1 MCLLAVLWRMVPD
14 APLIVAANRE
24 EAYDRP
30 ATPPQLVGTST
41 SFVAG
46 IDERAGGTWLG
57 VNQQGLLVGV
67 TNAEKSI
74 RPENARSRGLLVR
87 DLLACPSVTAA
98 VALAT
103 CELDSGRYDGCRLL
117 LADAN
122 NLTVVQGTDL
132 VQVLPLPP
140 GAHVLVDRAPVN
152 ALSEPRIV
160 FTREW
165 IENQPCTSASAWLD
179 RLPDLLR
186 CTGDA
191 GRPAICRHGL
201 GRGTVSSTIIAIRDP
216 LRTSCWWHTSGPPDQ
231 TPYIDYSHLLAR
243 W

>member
-14 APLIVAANRE
+14 APLIIAANRE

-30 ATPPQLVGTST
+30 ATPPQAVITSIP
-41 SFVAG
+41 FVAG
-46 IDERAGGTWLG
+46 IDQRVGGTWLG

-67 TNAEKSI
+67 TNAEKSV
-74 RPENARSRGLLVR
+74 RPEIPRSRGLLAR
-87 DLLACPSVTAA
+87 DLLTCPSVNAA

-103 CELDSGRYDGCRLL
+103 RELDSGRYDGCRLL

-122 NLTVVQGTDL
+122 HLTVVQGTDL

-152 ALSEPRIV
+152 APLEPRIA
-160 FTREW
+160 FTQAW
-165 IENQPCTSASAWLD
+165 IENQACDSAAAWLD
-179 RLPDLLR
+179 RLPNLLR

-191 GRPAICRHGL
+191 SRPAICRHGP
-201 GRGTVSSTIIAIRDP
+201 GRGTVSSTIIAIREP
-216 LRTSCWWHTSGPPDQ
+216 LGQSRWWHAHGPPDR
-231 TPYIDYSHLLAR
+231 TAYSDYSHLLAA

>member
-14 APLIVAANRE
+14 ASLIIAANRE

-30 ATPPQLVGTST
+30 ATPPQPVMTSIP
-41 SFVAG
+41 FVAG
-46 IDERAGGTWLG
+46 IDERGGGTWLG
-57 VNQQGLLVGV
+57 VNRQGLLVGV
-67 TNAEKSI
+67 TNAEKAF

-103 CELDSGRYDGCRLL
+103 RELDSGRYDGCRLL
-117 LADAN
+117 LADAHH
-122 NLTVVQGTDL
+122 LTVVQGTDL

-152 ALSEPRIV
+152 APSEARIM
-160 FTREW
+160 FTQAW
-165 IENQPCTSASAWLD
+165 IEQQECDSASAWLE
-179 RLPDLLR
+179 RLPNLLR

-191 GRPAICRHGL
+191 WRPAICRHGVE
-201 GRGTVSSTIIAIRDP
+201 RGTVSSTIIAIREP
-216 LRTSCWWHTSGPPDQ
+216 LGLSRWWHTSGPPDRS
-231 TPYIDYSHLLAR
+231 PFIDYSHLLAG